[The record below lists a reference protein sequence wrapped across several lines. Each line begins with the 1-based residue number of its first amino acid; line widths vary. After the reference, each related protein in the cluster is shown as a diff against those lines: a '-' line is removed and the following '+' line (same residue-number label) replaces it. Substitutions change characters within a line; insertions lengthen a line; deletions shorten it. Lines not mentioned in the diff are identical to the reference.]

1 MAMIALLA
9 GDGIGPEVVAQA
21 RRVLDALDLDLTY
34 EEALVGGVAYHQ
46 AGHPLPEAT
55 LDVARRADALLFG
68 AVGDPTC
75 DSLDCIYKNIPFH
88 ELNVGEWLYVRNFG
102 SYTLSPSSSFN
113 GFSVTNKKYIRNG
126 RNEMNERNENKSS
139 FSLS

>member
-55 LDVARRADALLFG
+55 LDVARRAAGFSASG
-68 AVGDPTC
+68 AVG
-75 DSLDCIYKNIPFH
+75 
-88 ELNVGEWLYVRNFG
+88 VRSAAFPARFLLI
-102 SYTLSPSSSFN
+102 S
-113 GFSVTNKKYIRNG
+113 
-126 RNEMNERNENKSS
+126 
-139 FSLS
+139 